1 MSTAPAIPGG
11 GGIYSSAEKS
21 NMGRRSGGPVLS
33 ASRRNVPV
41 PGNSRVGP
49 PGGIPGAATVN
60 SKNMVL
66 PPLQET
72 SFSEQYKTFK
82 ALGGQ

>member
-41 PGNSRVGP
+41 PGNSRIVP
-49 PGGIPGAATVN
+49 PGGQMIPGAATVN
-60 SKNMVL
+60 SKNMIL
-66 PPLQET
+66 PPL
-72 SFSEQYKTFK
+72 
-82 ALGGQ
+82 